1 MTLCLGCNLVFPAN
15 IFRVMQWN
23 NTCQLKM
30 TDFSPMFLCC
40 ATLKEHAVPL
50 SHWVGSCRHQFPDE
64 PTQIVNHRATSSL
77 TRYLPATLRTTQCCI
92 VEESCHVQAIQHL
105 HDSPMC
111 SAQTPPSSMALPE
124 LSRPEFNNMA
134 TGWVS
139 KVIHTWYHTLEIS
152 ESKGAWKQVVLKLC
166 PLLFLLWI
174 FNWDV
179 PQAPLH
185 TLGKEGIQPGEQHHS
200 FPWGGLCSLLSVFS
214 CCL

>member
-1 MTLCLGCNLVFPAN
+1 
-15 IFRVMQWN
+15 
-23 NTCQLKM
+23 
-30 TDFSPMFLCC
+30 MFLCC

-50 SHWVGSCRHQFPDE
+50 SHWVGSCRHRFPDE

-139 KVIHTWYHTLEIS
+139 TVTHTHLVS
-152 ESKGAWKQVVLKLC
+152 HFGDFWKQGGMKTGGTQALPPTLS
-166 PLLFLLWI
+166 PLNIQLGSAAGTTPHSTHRERKVSSLVNSI
-174 FNWDV
+174 
-179 PQAPLH
+179 
-185 TLGKEGIQPGEQHHS
+185 TLSLEVGCV
-200 FPWGGLCSLLSVFS
+200 LCSVYFPAAFK
-214 CCL
+214 